1 MESVSTRTRRIE
13 LAAQQHR
20 HEPLTA
26 LAHHMDLNWMHEAYR
41 RVRKDAAPGVDG
53 QSVEQYGEH
62 LTDNLRDLITRAK
75 SGTYRAPPVKR
86 VYIPKNAKEDRPI
99 GLPTV
104 EDKILQRA
112 VAMILEPIYEQ
123 EFLPFCFGFRPGRSP
138 HQAIDYLRTQCFEQK
153 VQWLLE
159 VDLRK
164 FFDTVDHAH
173 MRELL
178 GRRVQDGVI
187 GRLVAKWL
195 HAGVWEKGT
204 VSYPEAGTPQGG
216 VISPLLSN
224 IYLHEVLDTWF
235 VRDVQP
241 ACGGR
246 TFMVRF
252 ADDFV
257 MGFER
262 EEDAHKV
269 QRVIAK
275 RFARFGLQ
283 INAQKTRLVR
293 FKRPARDGDDPEGG
307 PGTFDFLGFTVYWG
321 RSRRGFQVVLLK
333 TARSRF
339 TRALRALKEW
349 GWANRH
355 LPLKEQQRVL
365 NEKLRGHDAYY
376 GVTGNYRML
385 HQLRWEVQKAWKRWL
400 ARRNRGGGHN
410 WEQFQALLRTF
421 PLTPAR
427 VVHSRM

>member
-1 MESVSTRTRRIE
+1 M
-13 LAAQQHR
+13 AAQRHR

-26 LAHHMDLNWMHEAYR
+26 LAHHMDLNRLHEACR

-53 QSVEQYGEH
+53 QTVEQYGEH
-62 LTDNLRDLITRAK
+62 LTENLRDLRTRAR

-86 VYIPKNAKEDRPI
+86 AYVPKNAKEDRPI
-99 GLPTV
+99 GLPSV

-123 EFLPFCFGFRPGRSP
+123 EFLPFSFGFRPGRSP
-138 HQAIDYLRTQCFEQK
+138 HQALDHLRSQCFEQK
-153 VQWLLE
+153 VQWILE

-164 FFDTVDHAH
+164 FFDTVEHEHVGA
-173 MRELL
+173 LL

-187 GRLVAKWL
+187 TRLVARWL
-195 HAGVWEKGT
+195 HAGVWENGT
-204 VSYPEAGTPQGG
+204 VSYPETGTPQGG

-224 IYLHEVLDTWF
+224 IHLHEVLDTRF

-262 EEDAHKV
+262 LEDAHKV
-269 QRVIAK
+269 MRVIEK
-275 RFARFGLQ
+275 RFARYGLK
-283 INAQKTRLVR
+283 INTEKTRQVR
-293 FKRPARDGDDPEGG
+293 FKRAPFAGDDPEGG
-307 PGTFDFLGFTVYWG
+307 PGTFDFLGFTACWG
-321 RSRRGFQVVLLK
+321 RSRRGFNLVLYK
-333 TARSRF
+333 TAGSRF
-339 TRALRALKEW
+339 TRALRAIKQW

-355 LPLKEQQRVL
+355 LPLKQQQRVL
-365 NEKLRGHDAYY
+365 NEKLRGHDADY
-376 GVTGNYRML
+376 GITGNHRML

-400 ARRNRGGGHN
+400 ARRNRGRGPN
-410 WEQFQALLRTF
+410 WNQFQALLRAF

>member
-1 MESVSTRTRRIE
+1 MPVPPRQRQSG
-13 LAAQQHR
+13 
-20 HEPLTA
+20 
-26 LAHHMDLNWMHEAYR
+26 
-41 RVRKDAAPGVDG
+41 RK
-53 QSVEQYGEH
+53 
-62 LTDNLRDLITRAK
+62 
-75 SGTYRAPPVKR
+75 
-86 VYIPKNAKEDRPI
+86 
-99 GLPTV
+99 
-104 EDKILQRA
+104 
-112 VAMILEPIYEQ
+112 
-123 EFLPFCFGFRPGRSP
+123 
-138 HQAIDYLRTQCFEQK
+138 
-153 VQWLLE
+153 LE
-159 VDLRK
+159 VTK
-164 FFDTVDHAH
+164 CVH
-173 MRELL
+173 
-178 GRRVQDGVI
+178 GV
-187 GRLVAKWL
+187 L
-195 HAGVWEKGT
+195 
-204 VSYPEAGTPQGG
+204 
-216 VISPLLSN
+216 SPLLSN

-283 INAQKTRLVR
+283 INAEKTRLVR
-293 FKRPARDGDDPEGG
+293 FQRPPRDGDDPEGG
-307 PGTFDFLGFTVYWG
+307 AGTFDFLGFTIYWG
-321 RSRRGFQVVLLK
+321 RSRRGYNVVLLK

-349 GWANRH
+349 GWTNRH

-376 GVTGNYRML
+376 GVTGNHRML
-385 HQLRWEVQKAWKRWL
+385 HQLRWEVQKVWKRWL

-410 WEQFQALLRTF
+410 WQQFQALLRTF